1 MKKTNEL
8 SDMKIEEISLVE
20 KPANKKSFLFFKSA
34 DKTNKEAG
42 DLKIAIESDGTV
54 EGTKIQVNGAKIE
67 DMNAFNFSFYV
78 PEQGIEGNP
87 SLSCSYSKIV
97 EEEDG
102 FKRSE
107 LYYLAKGATEMN
119 KELIELLK
127 QLFGDESY
135 TFTKEELSADA
146 VKALKEALATI
157 VKYKDEYPDELLGA
171 VKTLAKYAT
180 KEEKS
185 DVTKTNVDATKVV
198 DPVVVVPVVDP
209 AIKVEPVIKVD
220 PVVELTKVVTDLK
233 DQITK
238 DTKDSKDQLAK
249 DIAGLVTRLDQVEK
263 STGTKK
269 SIEGQDT
276 NSDSVDL
283 FPSI

>member
-1 MKKTNEL
+1 
-8 SDMKIEEISLVE
+8 
-20 KPANKKSFLFFKSA
+20 
-34 DKTNKEAG
+34 
-42 DLKIAIESDGTV
+42 
-54 EGTKIQVNGAKIE
+54 
-67 DMNAFNFSFYV
+67 
-78 PEQGIEGNP
+78 
-87 SLSCSYSKIV
+87 
-97 EEEDG
+97 
-102 FKRSE
+102 
-107 LYYLAKGATEMN
+107 MN
-119 KELIELLK
+119 KELIEPIK
-127 QLFGDESY
+127 QLFGDADY
-135 TFTKEELSADA
+135 TVNKEEPTEDA

-171 VKTLAKYAT
+171 VKTLAKYSV
-180 KEEKS
+180 KEEKTA